1 MKVSGKRNITIRL
14 TEDTQALDEVVVVG
28 YGTMKKSDLT
38 GAVISANLKDFE
50 KAPNTNIL
58 QSLQGTVPGLNIGQ
72 VTSAGSTPDISI
84 RGTNTLSGNKSVL
97 IVLDGIIYTGS
108 LSSLNPND
116 IESIDVLKGASA
128 TAVYGAQAANGV
140 LLITTKRGKAGKTRI
155 NVSSSY
161 TTSNPTK
168 DLRPMNRNEYLSY
181 LREFWYDESY
191 IGPDYTTPN
200 PDFRV
205 ADYIQDVP
213 MLDNDQPDGLA
224 PYDYDWWGEGTQNGH
239 ILENRIDISGGN
251 DNVSYLLSYSHT
263 DQEGFIKND
272 IFKRNSIRVN
282 VDLHPYKW
290 LKTGI
295 QSFASFVNQDG
306 AEPSVS
312 GLMMQSPLIQPYD
325 ENGDIVPYPF
335 NTLDTNPF
343 MGSNVKDKERHNYFF
358 VNLYAEIQLPIKGL
372 TYRLNYGNNYRIDN
386 HFYASEYGASLS
398 GEAYKQHTEYY
409 DYTIDNILNYQG
421 EFGDHG
427 ITATFLYGA
436 SERKNNYTNADSQ
449 NFSRLTL
456 GYNKLE
462 LGKNQYTYSTA
473 WNEALLYQMARINY
487 KYKDRYL
494 LTATVRRDG
503 FSGFASNHKFAI
515 FPSVALA
522 WNMTQEPWF
531 KIDWINWLKLRG
543 EWGISGNQTSRYK
556 SLSRVDSNAAY
567 VFGDG
572 GTTEMGQMISTMS
585 NPDLKWEKTTG
596 INIGLDF
603 AVLNNRITGT
613 LEFYT
618 NTTKDLLYDL
628 AIPTMTGFKSV
639 SSNVGK
645 IRNKGFE
652 FNITSHN
659 IINKD
664 FEWDTTINFST
675 NSNEIVTLTG
685 QDLDG
690 DGKEDDLIASNL
702 FIGES
707 ISSIYGYE
715 IDGIWQ
721 LDDDIPTGYHPG
733 NYRVVDTNHDGEIT
747 VDDRVILG
755 KEDPAYRFGILNKFR
770 YKDFT
775 LSFFIN
781 SVQGGKNGYLGS
793 NSQTV
798 TRSNG
803 NNLRWNR
810 ASELAADYWS
820 PTNPDATYSRSIQA
834 AAISPT
840 LYMDRSFVRLQ
851 DISLGYNLPKNWLNA
866 IGIENINIYVSGKN
880 LLTFTKWKGWD
891 PEANQGYYGR
901 PVLKSWSFGFNITL

>member
-1 MKVSGKRNITIRL
+1 
-14 TEDTQALDEVVVVG
+14 
-28 YGTMKKSDLT
+28 
-38 GAVISANLKDFE
+38 
-50 KAPNTNIL
+50 
-58 QSLQGTVPGLNIGQ
+58 
-72 VTSAGSTPDISI
+72 
-84 RGTNTLSGNKSVL
+84 
-97 IVLDGIIYTGS
+97 
-108 LSSLNPND
+108 
-116 IESIDVLKGASA
+116 
-128 TAVYGAQAANGV
+128 
-140 LLITTKRGKAGKTRI
+140 
-155 NVSSSY
+155 
-161 TTSNPTK
+161 
-168 DLRPMNRNEYLSY
+168 
-181 LREFWYDESY
+181 
-191 IGPDYTTPN
+191 
-200 PDFRV
+200 
-205 ADYIQDVP
+205 
-213 MLDNDQPDGLA
+213 
-224 PYDYDWWGEGTQNGH
+224 
-239 ILENRIDISGGN
+239 
-251 DNVSYLLSYSHT
+251 
-263 DQEGFIKND
+263 
-272 IFKRNSIRVN
+272 
-282 VDLHPYKW
+282 
-290 LKTGI
+290 
-295 QSFASFVNQDG
+295 
-306 AEPSVS
+306 
-312 GLMMQSPLIQPYD
+312 
-325 ENGDIVPYPF
+325 
-335 NTLDTNPF
+335 

-421 EFGDHG
+421 EFGDHS
-427 ITATFLYGA
+427 IAATFLYGA

-515 FPSVALA
+515 FPSVVLA

-531 KIDWINWLKLRG
+531 KIAWINWLKIRG

-596 INIGLDF
+596 INVGFDF

-618 NTTKDLLYDL
+618 NITKDLLYDL
-628 AIPTMTGFKSV
+628 AIPTMTGFKFV
-639 SSNVGK
+639 SSNVGE

-659 IINKD
+659 IVNRD

-702 FIGES
+702 FIGEA
-707 ISSIYGYE
+707 INSIYGYE
-715 IDGIWQ
+715 IDGM
-721 LDDDIPTGYHPG
+721 
-733 NYRVVDTNHDGEIT
+733 
-747 VDDRVILG
+747 
-755 KEDPAYRFGILNKFR
+755 
-770 YKDFT
+770 
-775 LSFFIN
+775 
-781 SVQGGKNGYLGS
+781 
-793 NSQTV
+793 
-798 TRSNG
+798 
-803 NNLRWNR
+803 
-810 ASELAADYWS
+810 
-820 PTNPDATYSRSIQA
+820 AT
-834 AAISPT
+834 
-840 LYMDRSFVRLQ
+840 
-851 DISLGYNLPKNWLNA
+851 
-866 IGIENINIYVSGKN
+866 
-880 LLTFTKWKGWD
+880 
-891 PEANQGYYGR
+891 
-901 PVLKSWSFGFNITL
+901 